1 MNDRPEGELA
11 DLLDFASWE
20 VAYLDV
26 ADRIE
31 RMVKISLLART
42 CRNLSKGGLSV
53 ANDRRVESLLAT
65 AADTNA
71 AELISITAAF
81 DDGEYRN
88 QYREEVDALI
98 LLRSEALLPWLETAQ
113 QVVQLGA
120 IVAQVPTD
128 TPTRNMASRI
138 EIRDYP
144 SLQRSARIAMLNEE
158 LAPLLT
164 GEIVARILELTDETP
179 TTGGDV

>member
-11 DLLDFASWE
+11 DLLDLASWE
-20 VAYLDV
+20 VDYLDV

-42 CRNLSKGGLSV
+42 CRKQVADGLSGSHPTHI
-53 ANDRRVESLLAT
+53 ESLLAT

-71 AELISITAAF
+71 AELGAITAAF

-144 SLQRSARIAMLNEE
+144 SLQRSARIAALVEQ
-158 LAPLLT
+158 LAPRLA